1 MRRLKLD
8 VPYPN
13 IRALREDR
21 DYNQVDIAEVLNIA
35 QNTYSQY
42 ETGKIEW
49 TASTLIKLA
58 DFYNVSIDYLLG
70 RTQDLSLTW
79 SDTGGSL
86 FFLPIV
92 RAPPHGRNRAERRR
106 FYGRKCAPRLS
117 APQSRNAAQ
126 ADSATPISAAE
137 VTISR

>member
-70 RTQDLSLTW
+70 RTQDPT
-79 SDTGGSL
+79 
-86 FFLPIV
+86 PY
-92 RAPPHGRNRAERRR
+92 PPSKR
-106 FYGRKCAPRLS
+106 P
-117 APQSRNAAQ
+117 
-126 ADSATPISAAE
+126 T
-137 VTISR
+137 